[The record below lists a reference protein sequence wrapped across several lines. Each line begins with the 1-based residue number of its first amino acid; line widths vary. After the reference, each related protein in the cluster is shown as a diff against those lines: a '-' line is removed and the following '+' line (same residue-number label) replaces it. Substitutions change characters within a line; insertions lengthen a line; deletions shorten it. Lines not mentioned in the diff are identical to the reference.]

1 MNIITDIAK
10 LNMDKDCAVA
20 IGKFD
25 GFHKGHKLLIDR
37 LKEYEKQGLNS
48 VVFTFDM
55 NPKLFFS
62 NNDYKYIYTRDEKIK
77 YLEEFGIDTLVELP
91 VNEKYMGMEPE
102 QFIEKILVEKLK
114 AREVVVGEDFRFGKD
129 RRGDIRLLEKL
140 GVIYGY
146 NIDAIKKA
154 HDRGLIISSTKI
166 RNEIEVGNLHKA
178 GGLLGRPYSI
188 YGKVVKGNQI
198 GRTINIPTANQIMK
212 EYKCLPPVG
221 VYGSLISIDEKL
233 YEGISNLGYKPTVD
247 SNNSVMGLETY
258 IFDFEGDIYGKY
270 IEVYPIR
277 YVRKEMTFASIKE
290 LCEQM
295 ENDIKNIK
303 SSIGEIIEEYYELC
317 GVKTG
322 Y

>member
-10 LNMDKDCAVA
+10 LNINKACAVA

-37 LKEYEKQGLNS
+37 LKEYENQGLTS

-62 NNDYKYIYTRDEKIK
+62 NNDYKYIYARDEKMK
-77 YLEEFGIDTLVELP
+77 YLEELGVDVLVELP

-102 QFIEKILVEKLK
+102 QFIEKILVEKLRAK
-114 AREVVVGEDFRFGKD
+114 EIVVGEDFRFGKA

-146 NIDAIKKA
+146 NVDALNKA
-154 HDRGLIISSTKI
+154 HDKGLIISSTKI

-178 GGLLGRPYSI
+178 GSLLGRPYSI

-198 GRTINIPTANQIMK
+198 GRTINVPTANQIMN

-221 VYGSLISIDEKL
+221 VYGSLISIDKKL
-233 YEGISNLGYKPTVD
+233 YQGISNLGYKPTVNS
-247 SNNSVMGLETY
+247 SNRVMGLETY
-258 IFDFEGDIYGKY
+258 IFDFEEDIYDKY
-270 IEVYPIR
+270 IEVFPIR
-277 YVRKEMTFASIKE
+277 YIRTERTFASLEE
-290 LCEQM
+290 LCEQI
-295 ENDIKNIK
+295 EEDIKNIK
-303 SSIGEIIEEYYELC
+303 GNMGKIMEEYYELC